1 MKRAFH
7 WITRKR
13 NNLDYDNVKITYVH
27 PESGD
32 VVVARFDQ
40 ESVDFSDAKQIYDAL
55 AASFPEN
62 KVILVPDWVS
72 IDKMFHRPDN
82 NELAKQILF
91 DCAMELLYRTE
102 NIPSEILATKM
113 LDALHTLDR
122 EER

>member
-1 MKRAFH
+1 MA
-7 WITRKR
+7 RKR
-13 NNLDYDNVKITYVH
+13 NNLCIDGVKVAYIH

-40 ESVDFSDAKQIYDAL
+40 GTVDFCDAKQIYDAL

-91 DCAMELLYRTE
+91 DCAMELLYHTE
-102 NIPSEILATKM
+102 KIPDEVLATKM
-113 LDALHTLDR
+113 LDALHTLDK
-122 EER
+122 EDICL